1 MIPLSLFFL
10 QFPLPT
16 VFAQCARIIFFCLSP
31 PAVCCDWARAHTHT
45 RYLTSHLGR
54 PEDSQGR
61 TRGHHSHTVGDGAR
75 VASQEVTQTH
85 TLTAYF
91 VSRVQSVIKIYSAW
105 ERESARVKNKF
116 LPRAASI
123 FFLITHTL
131 LPLDKFVARHEHFL
145 RLHRTPRRR
154 RLLMSVGKQ
163 VRRLLTRVT
172 LWRSCASLL
181 CCRELCKLFFVI
193 QSRGHF
199 RRARVRH

>member
-1 MIPLSLFFL
+1 M
-10 QFPLPT
+10 
-16 VFAQCARIIFFCLSP
+16 
-31 PAVCCDWARAHTHT
+31 RAHSHT

-54 PEDSQGR
+54 SEDSQGR
-61 TRGHHSHTVGDGAR
+61 TRGHHSHTVGGGGGSAR

-91 VSRVQSVIKIYSAW
+91 ISRVQSVIKIYSAR
-105 ERESARVKNKF
+105 ERERARVKNKF

-145 RLHRTPRRR
+145 RLRRTPRRRRR

-172 LWRSCASLL
+172 L
-181 CCRELCKLFFVI
+181 
-193 QSRGHF
+193 
-199 RRARVRH
+199 